1 MWGSADGGPPEV
13 TLETSMGPFTV
24 EVVSFPSPLPGPFP
38 LRSIYA
44 LGSLSDVASAWSSM
58 WSRILSCK
66 VEIRRGL
73 EGVVNPSTG

>member
-1 MWGSADGGPPEV
+1 MSPVNLSEAHAKDP
-13 TLETSMGPFTV
+13 M
-24 EVVSFPSPLPGPFP
+24 VVPNGDSTDEIRGN
-38 LRSIYA
+38 
-44 LGSLSDVASAWSSM
+44 LSRRGYYDNVKFHRIIKSSM